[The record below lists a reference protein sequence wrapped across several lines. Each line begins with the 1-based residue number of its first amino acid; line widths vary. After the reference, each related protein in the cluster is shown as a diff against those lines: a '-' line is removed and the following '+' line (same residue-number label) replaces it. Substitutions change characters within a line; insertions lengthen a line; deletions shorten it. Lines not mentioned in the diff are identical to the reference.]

1 MINSSGQVD
10 TVMVTPPL
18 AVTPQAAVVVF
29 VRRNSVQKS
38 IDVGVAVGGGLG
50 TRVGTTVGRAVGSTD
65 GIGVGRAEGDCV
77 GNADGAGVGGNVGK
91 AVGEN
96 VTSCTPGTPEITAR
110 PKHSSFPT
118 QPSRMMYVCVGVPAG
133 TVYCTCAH
141 RSVPEMHCTGGPA
154 PLPVS
159 SYTTSTPPGVYTRSV
174 VWPVQKVPGKRAG
187 HMDTVNV

>member
-18 AVTPQAAVVVF
+18 AVTPQAAVVEF

-65 GIGVGRAEGDCV
+65 GIGEGSV
-77 GNADGAGVGGNVGK
+77 EGNCDGNPDGAGVGGNVGK

-96 VTSCTPGTPEITAR
+96 VTSCTPGTPVITAR
-110 PKHSSFPT
+110 PKHSVLPT
-118 QPSRMMYVCVGVPAG
+118 QPSRMMYVCVGVPSG
-133 TVYCTCAH
+133 TVNCTCAH
-141 RSVPEMHCTGGPA
+141 ELSALMHTAGGKSA
-154 PLPVS
+154 VPVS
-159 SYTTSTPPGVYTRSV
+159 S
-174 VWPVQKVPGKRAG
+174 
-187 HMDTVNV
+187 